1 VGGRSLVVFF
11 VLVLTCVLTSFSQG
25 EAQGVVSAR
34 PSSWGHARI
43 VERDGHSVFE
53 VDGKPFFLYGAAFFY
68 ERLPRDQWS
77 SSMDALAAMGINTLD
92 LYVPWNWHE
101 LSDGDF
107 DFTGR
112 TSPRRDFDEVLRLAK
127 LHDFE
132 IILRPGPVVRNEWR
146 NGGYPAWLLQRPD
159 YDMPLHD
166 ILEGRY
172 PSTATLQNAHSD
184 AAAAEWMRNATHVTY
199 AKRWLER
206 VLAETAPYADRV
218 LAVALDDDQGA
229 YIDNQTYPAPHFQA
243 YIGWL
248 RDVVHGVTGPRELTF
263 INTYQMKVPASS
275 PVWAMGNW
283 YQSDA
288 YAIGTHD
295 ESQLAFSFAQLATRP
310 HQPLFA
316 SEFQAGWLQGAGEA
330 YPRAADP
337 SNTQLAL
344 ATMIGTGVRGVVNF
358 PAQDTLNPTGW
369 EAPFANFAYAW
380 DAAIRLDRTESGRY
394 WPTASFGG
402 LVATFGPM
410 LATSFPRFDA
420 SIVYAGGNV
429 AAAASG
435 GSTFAQIA
443 SADID
448 AQQACRAAGYACNLV
463 DLSATNLTTL
473 AHGTVV
479 LVPAYDVGTQS
490 AIGPSLERTLDRLRS
505 MRGVVVR
512 RIANVAD
519 VRAAMRG
526 RAPIVEN
533 VDDAVF
539 SESLNDGA
547 AGFLSVTNY
556 SSLARVYRSASV
568 SLSSGKRIAL
578 APFTVPAHSAFVS
591 PVDVRLSRVF
601 GSAFANTDVLRST
614 DCSPLAWQHR
624 GRDITAT
631 FTESV
636 SDAPLGRPR
645 RPDRECAV
653 NVLANGKPHTYHLNE
668 SSDVY
673 AIDPT
678 VEQPKGY
685 LPGQF
690 DSYIFERPI
699 PTVPFRPDFGLL
711 APMRVDSNAKTFAPP
726 SVRRSDVF
734 AEGSDAIVFDDGAT
748 DLVVAP
754 DAGAR
759 AFLFRAHAPDAQ
771 NWFTTVGGL
780 RDDVAVESPLSTK
793 DRIAKY
799 THDFPAGTF
808 NRTYAVSDIAAGGAR
823 FSYAAPDV
831 IPLGA
836 TFDRTITL
844 ANGGAIGF
852 DLDESAQ
859 FDDNELLP
867 EQRAV
872 SVESFAIDPE
882 RIDATQLFAP
892 DASAL
897 VAGKSLA
904 ASGDGFALERD
915 TGESLVVAWH
925 DGDIEAANLAERPD
939 SVVARLTIAPGIRA
953 HVLFRIVRATGA
965 DVAPA
970 LARVEAQ
977 AQSRPQVTP
986 SPGRTP

>member
-1 VGGRSLVVFF
+1 MRGRSLVVFF

-112 TSPRRDFDEVLRLAK
+112 TSPRRDFDKVLRLAK
-127 LHDFE
+127 LHDFK

-184 AAAAEWMRNATHVTY
+184 DAAAEWMRNATHVTY

-206 VLAETAPYADRV
+206 VLAETSPYADRI
-218 LAVALDDDQGA
+218 LAIALDDDQGA
-229 YIDNQTYPAPHFQA
+229 YIDNQTFPAPHFAA
-243 YIGWL
+243 YLDWL
-248 RDVVHGVTGPRELTF
+248 RDIVHGVTGPNELTF

-344 ATMIGTGVRGVVNF
+344 ATMVGTGVRGVVNF
-358 PAQDTLNPTGW
+358 PAQDTLDPTGW

-380 DAAIRLDRTESGRY
+380 DAALRLDGTRAERY
-394 WPTASFGG
+394 RPTASFGAF
-402 LVATFGPM
+402 VARFGPM

-420 SIVYAGGNV
+420 SIVYVGGNV
-429 AAAASG
+429 AASASG
-435 GSTFAQIA
+435 GSTFSQIA

-448 AQQACRAAGYACNLV
+448 AQQACRAAGYACNLI
-463 DLSATNLTTL
+463 DLSATNVATL
-473 AHGTVV
+473 ARGSVL
-479 LVPAYDVGTQS
+479 LVPAYDAATQA
-490 AIGPSLERTLDRLRS
+490 AIGPSLPRTLERLRAT
-505 MRGVVVR
+505 RGVVVR
-512 RIANVAD
+512 RVASEAD
-519 VRAAMRG
+519 VRAALTG
-526 RAPIVEN
+526 RAPIVAN

-539 SESLNDGA
+539 SESFEDRV

-556 SSLARVYRSASV
+556 SAIDRSYPSGSV
-568 SLSSGKRIAL
+568 LLSSGKRIAL
-578 APFTVPAHSAFVS
+578 APFTVPAHSGFVS
-591 PVDVRLSRVF
+591 PIDVRFR
-601 GSAFANTDVLRST
+601 
-614 DCSPLAWQHR
+614 R
-624 GRDITAT
+624 GRATVDIPSHEDVAG
-631 FTESV
+631 SV
-636 SDAPLGRPR
+636 KPAS
-645 RPDRECAV
+645 AV
-653 NVLANGKPHTYHLNE
+653 AL
-668 SSDVY
+668 
-673 AIDPT
+673 
-678 VEQPKGY
+678 
-685 LPGQF
+685 
-690 DSYIFERPI
+690 
-699 PTVPFRPDFGLL
+699 RPDFGLP
-711 APMRVDSNAKTFAPP
+711 ASPSMQRSTNATATAVTQPN
-726 SVRRSDVF
+726 VRPSDVF
-734 AEGSDAIVFDDGAT
+734 REGSDAIVFDDAKT
-748 DLVVAP
+748 DLIVAP
-754 DAGAR
+754 SAGAR
-759 AFLFRAHAPDAQ
+759 AFLFDAHGPEAQ

-780 RDDVAVESPLSTK
+780 RDDVAIEPPLSTK

-808 NRTYAVSDIAAGGAR
+808 NRSYAVSDVTGESAR

-844 ANGGAIGF
+844 ANSEAGF
-852 DLDESAQ
+852 DLDESAEFADHQ
-859 FDDNELLP
+859 LLP

-872 SVESFAIDPE
+872 SVESFAIDPKHV
-882 RIDATQLFAP
+882 DAVRLFAP
-892 DASAL
+892 GASAIAAGRA
-897 VAGKSLA
+897 VAV
-904 ASGDGFALERD
+904 SGSGFAVARD
-915 TGESLVVAWH
+915 TGDVLVVAWH
-925 DGDIEAANLAERPD
+925 ARDIEAANLSERTD
-939 SVVARLTIAPGIRA
+939 SIVARLTIAPGVRA
-953 HVLFRIVRATGA
+953 HVLFRIVPTTRIDAAT
-965 DVAPA
+965 A

-977 AQSRPQVTP
+977 AQHVTPQVVP
-986 SPGRTP
+986 SPARTP